1 MTDAEM
7 VRRGERAKRLL
18 EDEMIAGAFDAVH
31 GAIVRKWEETPLRD
45 RDGAHE
51 LRLMLKL
58 LKDVRVNL
66 ETAVRDGKLSAL
78 HIEQE
83 KRKKRFGVF

>member
-18 EDEMIAGAFDAVH
+18 EDEMLAGALDAVH

>member
-18 EDEMIAGAFDAVH
+18 EDEMLVGAFDAVH